1 MAIINVVNMHCQGCA
16 NRIAAALHEK
26 GITAEVSAQARTV
39 TVPDKEVY
47 KAKEAIVAVG
57 YAIAGEK
64 DDSR

>member
-1 MAIINVVNMHCQGCA
+1 MGSEICIRDG
-16 NRIAAALHEK
+16 
-26 GITAEVSAQARTV
+26 GRTV